1 MEYLFLGVLGWIV
14 LCSPALI
21 FAAVANGRRRRENKE
36 LTQRI
41 TSLTKQLEVLE
52 HRLDAAVKAAHV
64 AAQPAA
70 AIPQVR
76 ILSETAVAPLPAATP
91 ATAARAVIPSFFSK
105 CGSGLADAAQFC
117 AKCGTP
123 VRVWTP
129 TAKPPEPAPVPA
141 KETAVTGSPVAP
153 VQPTATRTHEAAK
166 PTAPTIAPPPPPP
179 PPPRPPMVSPASSA
193 LPRIGIGAAAQ
204 PSPPNTSAPVQPP
217 ATAPLHRSAIVAPS

>member
-52 HRLDAAVKAAHV
+52 HRLDAAVNAAHV
-64 AAQPAA
+64 AAAQPAA

-91 ATAARAVIPSFFSK
+91 ATAARAVIPSFCSK

-153 VQPTATRTHEAAK
+153 VQPTATSTHEAAK

-179 PPPRPPMVSPASSA
+179 PPPPRPPMVSPASAA
-193 LPRIGIGAAAQ
+193 LPCIGIGAAAH
-204 PSPPNTSAPVQPP
+204 PSPANISARVQ
-217 ATAPLHRSAIVAPS
+217 AP